1 MTTIQKRRADHS
13 HQPAQRRTPPPKT
26 APAGRPEGR
35 HRPNLLGSALGW
47 LWLVVIIVPLYYV
60 VITSFKDQRG
70 FFDSNPLLPAGSP
83 TLDNYV
89 LVLRNDFA
97 RYFFNSVAVA
107 VGTVVP
113 AVLLSFM
120 AAYGIVRSRGR
131 TAGAT
136 NTLFILG
143 LSIPLQA
150 TAVPLYYLITRLNLY
165 DSLLALVLPSIAFSI
180 PVSVLVLSN
189 FLRDVPKE
197 LFESMRLDGCSEW
210 QIMWRLALPLTRPA
224 VTTVAIYNTLNNW
237 NAFLLPLILT
247 QSPERRTLPLSLWTY
262 QDEFTVNTPALLAA
276 IVLSALPL
284 VVLYVFG
291 QKQLVSGISSGFGK

>member
-13 HQPAQRRTPPPKT
+13 HQPAQRHTPPPKT

-70 FFDSNPLLPAGSP
+70 FFDSNPLLPSGSP
-83 TLDNYV
+83 SLDNYV

-165 DSLLALVLPSIAFSI
+165 DSLLALILPSIAFSI

>member
-1 MTTIQKRRADHS
+1 MTTIAKRRTS
-13 HQPAQRRTPPPKT
+13 RSSEPARTHTPLPKNR
-26 APAGRPEGR
+26 PGGPGRR
-35 HRPNLLGSALGW
+35 HRPNALGSALGW

-70 FFDSNPLLPAGSP
+70 FFDGNPLLPSDSP
-83 TLDNYV
+83 TLDNYA

-120 AAYGIVRSRGR
+120 AAYGIVRSRSR
-131 TAGAT
+131 TAGTT
-136 NTLFILG
+136 NTLFLLG

-150 TAVPLYYLITRLNLY
+150 TAVPLYYLITRLSLY

-224 VTTVAIYNTLNNW
+224 VTTVAVYNTLNNW

-284 VVLYVFG
+284 VVLYIFG